1 VVVTAEHDPLR
12 DEGDEFAARVAA
24 AGVPVM
30 HRCEPG
36 LVHGFVQGMDLTSAA
51 AAAAL
56 QRFIADIRTVSG
68 A

>member
-1 VVVTAEHDPLR
+1 MTAEHDPLR
-12 DEGDEFAARVAA
+12 DEGDAFAVRLEAE
-24 AGVPVM
+24 GVPVV

-36 LVHGFVQGMDLTSAA
+36 LIHGFIQGLDLTSAA

-56 QRFIADIRTVSG
+56 RRVIADIRASLRP